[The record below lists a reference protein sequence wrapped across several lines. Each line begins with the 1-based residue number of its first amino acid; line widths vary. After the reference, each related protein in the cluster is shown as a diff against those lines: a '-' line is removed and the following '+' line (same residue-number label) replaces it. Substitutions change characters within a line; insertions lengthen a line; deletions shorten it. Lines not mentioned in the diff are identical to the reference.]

1 MPAPFFHA
9 TPLQPLFLQTPSQ
22 ERGIINTAVVDEHA
36 KAPRDLVRRLSLP
49 PEFFAIAYRPLSDS
63 NRNSKS
69 NSKGLFS
76 TGFSPRFST
85 GDQEK
90 GESGPGSVGF
100 KRFG

>member
-22 ERGIINTAVVDEHA
+22 ERGINSSAVVDEHA
-36 KAPRDLVRRLSLP
+36 KAPRDLVWHLSLP
-49 PEFFAIAYRPLSDS
+49 PEFIAIDYRPLSDS

-76 TGFSPRFST
+76 TGFSQAFPQGTKRRRGLIRS
-85 GDQEK
+85 
-90 GESGPGSVGF
+90 GEV
-100 KRFG
+100 